1 MTSPT
6 IERNGDPAA
15 KASKPAGHPH
25 RHHVRSPVD
34 VLRLIV
40 GAGLIA
46 LGLVSANV
54 LDSTLLGLSDDGTTA
69 MSGLPS
75 WALDVPATG
84 LAATMIVSG
93 VALALWTLSTR
104 RFRRLFLYTMAL
116 VIAVVLSVAIGEV
129 IFSIVDKSVQD
140 AFRVDGTGLRFSRD
154 DNVIHPGDPLLA
166 GAVALVGV
174 GNSYVR
180 RSLTLRLGAA
190 VGVYAAVSLVATG
203 VPALGTVADI
213 GAGVFAA
220 SLVLLAAGRHD
231 LAPDRDEIDTALRS
245 IGLDVDSLEHLD
257 VDARA
262 SAPWTA
268 VRSNGQ
274 RVFIKA
280 LGRDE
285 RSADLMF
292 RAYRWLRLRKT
303 GDHRPFVS
311 LQRAVEHEALVSLQ
325 AASLGVRTPSIL
337 GVANAGVDGMVLVY
351 DAIDGKSA
359 DNFSDLDDTTLER
372 IWEMVQRLHENRIA
386 HRDLRL
392 ANVFIDVD
400 GVPWLIDFGFSEL
413 AASEQL
419 VGTDAA
425 ELLAST
431 AALVGPRRAVA
442 AAHRSTGY
450 SELERTMQ
458 WLQPLA
464 LSSATRT
471 AIGGPK
477 GLEPIRALLID
488 ECGIAEDPPVKL
500 ERIDAKTLFVFAT
513 LAMSAWFLI
522 PQLADVGDIWQQ
534 VQDGSIGWGLA
545 AIAFSLATYVAATAA
560 LLGAIPIRLRFWP
573 ALAAQLASSFAN
585 RVTPA
590 KVGGVA
596 TNIRYFQR
604 QGVPT
609 AVAGTAVGLNA
620 VAGLIMHVSL
630 IVLFLLLSSTSDGV
644 QLPLPSPSTAG
655 LALAILAVVIVAAI
669 ALPMTRRVIVK
680 HVIPQLR
687 TGAASL
693 STIARSP
700 TRLTLLFG
708 GSATITLAYMFAM
721 MASMQA
727 FGSTASLPQVGLL
740 FLAGSAVA
748 SAAPTPGGL
757 GAAEAAL
764 IAALSTIEDA
774 NIVVPAVFLYRFV
787 TFWLPILPGWLALTF
802 LRRTDRI

>member
-6 IERNGDPAA
+6 IEQSGDRAVRT
-15 KASKPAGHPH
+15 SKPGGHPH

-40 GAGLIA
+40 GSGLIA

-75 WALDVPATG
+75 WALGVPATG

-116 VIAVVLSVAIGEV
+116 VIAVALSVAIGEV
-129 IFSIVDKSVQD
+129 IFSIVDASVQG
-140 AFRVDGTGLRFSRD
+140 AFRVDSTGLRFSRD

-190 VGVYAAVSLVATG
+190 VGVYATVSLVSTG

-220 SLVLLAAGRHD
+220 SLVLLVAGRHD
-231 LAPDRDEIDTALRS
+231 LAPNHEEIDTALRS
-245 IGLDVDSLEHLD
+245 IGLDVDNLEHLD

-292 RAYRWLRLRKT
+292 RAYRWIRLRKT

-325 AASLGVRTPSIL
+325 AAALGVRTPSIV
-337 GVANAGVDGMVLVY
+337 GVANAGLDGMVLVY
-351 DAIDGKSA
+351 EAIDGKSA
-359 DNFSDLDDTTLER
+359 DHFDDLDDTTLEG

-419 VGTDAA
+419 IGTDAA

-464 LSSATRT
+464 LSSATRV
-471 AIGGPK
+471 AVGGPK
-477 GLEPIRALLID
+477 GLEPIRALLVN

-545 AIAFSLATYVAATAA
+545 AIAFSLATYLAATAA
-560 LLGAIPIRLRFWP
+560 LLGAIPIRLPFWP

-620 VAGLIMHVSL
+620 IAGLIMHVSL

-644 QLPLPSPSTAG
+644 QLPLPSPSTVG

-669 ALPMTRRVIVK
+669 ALPMTRRVIGK

-774 NIVVPAVFLYRFV
+774 NVVVPAVFLYRFV